1 MKYTKSLTGKQK
13 KVLNFIVEYI
23 DKKEESPTIEE
34 IKNELNLK
42 STRSVSQYLEFLV
55 KKGYIRKS
63 RNPRS
68 IELVNYYENM
78 GNETVLIPMFSLAS
92 CGTPEFF
99 ADDNIEEHISVDK
112 NLLKRDKNN
121 YYIVKASGKSMT
133 GIGIEDSSFV
143 LVEKKDYYNDGENV
157 VVIVDG
163 MAVIKKVVR
172 GESAISLMPV
182 SLEKEKY
189 KPIIVK
195 DNFNIAGKVVC
206 TIPDQSFSDD
216 IRIIPINDNE
226 RWSN

>member
-1 MKYTKSLTGKQK
+1 MNQK
-13 KVLNFIVEYI
+13 LFQNI
-23 DKKEESPTIEE
+23 
-34 IKNELNLK
+34 
-42 STRSVSQYLEFLV
+42 
-55 KKGYIRKS
+55 
-63 RNPRS
+63 
-68 IELVNYYENM
+68 
-78 GNETVLIPMFSLAS
+78 GNETVLIPLFSLAS

-112 NLLKRDKNN
+112 NLLKREKNN

-133 GIGIEDSSFV
+133 GIGIKDSSFV

-163 MAVIKKVVR
+163 MTVIKKVVR

-189 KPIIVK
+189 RTIIVK

-206 TIPDQSFSDD
+206 TIPNQSFSDD

>member
-13 KVLNFIVEYI
+13 KVLDSIAEYI
-23 DKKEESPTIEE
+23 NEKKKSPTIEE
-34 IKNELNLK
+34 IKNKLNFK

-55 KKGYIRKS
+55 RKGYIRKN

-68 IELVNYYENM
+68 IELVNYYENV
-78 GNETVLIPMFSLAS
+78 GNETVLIPLFNLAS

-99 ADDNIEEHISVDK
+99 ASDNIEEHISVDK
-112 NLLKRDKNN
+112 NLLKRKKDN

-133 GIGIEDSSFV
+133 GIGIEDSSLV

-157 VVIVDG
+157 VVIIDG
-163 MAVIKKVVR
+163 MAVIKRVIK
-172 GESAISLMPV
+172 GELAISLIPV

-195 DNFNIAGKVVC
+195 DNFSIAGKVVC
-206 TIPDQSFSDD
+206 TIPDSSCSDD

-226 RWSN
+226 